1 MVIAK
6 FGDGLRDLRDALRLV
21 WASSPAWLLVSLL
34 VTTLQGILPTIVLY
48 LTGSMIDSVTG
59 AIASGATVGLFE
71 SVQGGAIITLI
82 VIVAVLSFLSLALA
96 SAAAIIHEAL
106 SHQVTLYI
114 TDQIQT
120 KSIEVDLAFY
130 ENPTF
135 YNHLNRVQVRAPFL
149 PQQVIDTLFQLLR
162 DALMLAGVAA
172 LLLTINALTLF
183 LLVALAIPTFLI
195 RVRFSRLLYEWEA
208 RTVERER
215 RLSYLN
221 MVLTVGGYTKEQ
233 RLFNWGGYIKDLF
246 QQERRDLF
254 RQRLGLSARRTAAEL
269 GTQLFAVAALFAA
282 FALVANDAL
291 RGALTIGQLVIAF
304 QAFQRAQGTANGLLA
319 GAARLYDYR
328 LFLRHFYEFL
338 ALKPA
343 VAQPAVPQ
351 PLPEVMREGIRFEN
365 VSFQYRA
372 GDAPVLKGVDLTI
385 RPGEVVALVG
395 ENGAGKTTLV
405 KLLCRLYD
413 PTEGRI
419 TVDGVDMRDLDLN
432 ALRRMITTVFQDYNH
447 YQLPAWQNIWISQT
461 EIPPDRARIEAAAKA
476 SGADELIMQLKNGY
490 DSYLGELFE
499 DGRDLSMGQWQKVAL
514 ARAFLRDAQLVILDE
529 PTSSLDVMAEH
540 ALIER
545 FRQLAAGK
553 MGLIISHRLSTVRM
567 VSRIYVLDDGR
578 IAEVGTHDELM
589 ALDGIYA
596 RLFRTQSQYYQ

>member
-106 SHQVTLYI
+106 SHKVTLYM

>member
-1 MVIAK
+1 MIAK
-6 FGDGLRDLRDALRLV
+6 LRDGLRDLRDALRLV
-21 WASSPAWLLVSLL
+21 WASSPGWLSASLV
-34 VTTLQGILPTIVLY
+34 VTAVQGILPTIVLY
-48 LTGSMIDSVTG
+48 LTGSMIDSVTS
-59 AIASGATVGLFE
+59 AIAAGGTTGLFDSE
-71 SVQGGAIITLI
+71 TGGAIVALI
-82 VIVAVLSFLSLALA
+82 VVVALLSFLSLALS
-96 SAAAIIHEAL
+96 SAASIIHEAL
-106 SHQVTLYI
+106 SNQVTLYI

-120 KSIEVDLAFY
+120 KSLQVDLAFY
-130 ENPTF
+130 ENPAF

-162 DALMLAGVAA
+162 DGLMLAGVAV
-172 LLLTINALTLF
+172 LLLTINPLTLF
-183 LLVALAIPTFLI
+183 LLLGLALPTFLI
-195 RVRFSRLLYEWEA
+195 RVRFSRLMYEWEA
-208 RTVERER
+208 RTAEKER

-246 QQERRDLF
+246 QQERRDLV
-254 RQRLGLSARRTAAEL
+254 RQRLKLSAQRTAAEL
-269 GTQLFAVAALFAA
+269 GTQLFAVAALFGA

-304 QAFQRAQGTANGLLA
+304 QGFQRAQSTAGGLLG

-338 ALKPA
+338 ALEPK
-343 VAQPAVPQ
+343 VTQPAHPQ
-351 PLPEVMREGIRFEN
+351 PVPEPLREGIRFEN

-432 ALRRMITTVFQDYNH
+432 ALRRMITSVFQDYNH

-461 EIPPDRARIEAAAKA
+461 DIPPDRARIEAAAKA

-490 DSYLGELFE
+490 DSYLGELFQ
-499 DGRDLSMGQWQKVAL
+499 DGRDLSIGQWQKVAL

-540 ALIER
+540 QLIER

-567 VSRIYVLDDGR
+567 VARIYVLDGGR
-578 IAEVGTHDELM
+578 IAEAGTHDELM

-596 RLFRTQSQYYQ
+596 RLFRTQSQYYQS

>member
-48 LTGSMIDSVTG
+48 LTGLMIDSVTG

-106 SHQVTLYI
+106 SHKVTLYM

>member
-1 MVIAK
+1 MIAK

-106 SHQVTLYI
+106 SHKVTLYM